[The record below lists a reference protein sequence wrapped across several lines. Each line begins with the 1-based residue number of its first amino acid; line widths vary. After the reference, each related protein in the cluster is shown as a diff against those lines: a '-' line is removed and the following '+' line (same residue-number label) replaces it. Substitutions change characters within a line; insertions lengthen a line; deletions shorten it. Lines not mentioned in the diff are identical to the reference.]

1 MRGMKK
7 VILGTGLM
15 ICGVLGIITFVLTDS
30 ILNAISVVLWFRLLS
45 IALLIFG
52 IILNIVGFFIDYDD
66 NPATDYPADN

>member
-15 ICGVLGIITFVLTDS
+15 ICGVLGIITFALTDS
-30 ILNAISVVLWFRLLS
+30 IINAISIDGWFRYLS
-45 IALLIFG
+45 VAVLIFG